1 MSRLF
6 TGGADGKIIVWDVNM
21 KPLNEIIV
29 NTLEFQSMNP
39 IVRALNYD
47 DAGWKLLI
55 GTRGGEIIDYDI
67 TTKKKSFAI

>member
-21 KPLNEIIV
+21 KPLNEIII
-29 NTLEFQSMNP
+29 NGTEFQSMNP

-47 DAGWKLLI
+47 DAG
-55 GTRGGEIIDYDI
+55 
-67 TTKKKSFAI
+67 

>member
-47 DAGWKLLI
+47 DAG
-55 GTRGGEIIDYDI
+55 
-67 TTKKKSFAI
+67 